1 MTTPRPKIL
10 YVVSHCPHGPAYGAR
25 LRTLHIARALAGV
38 GDLTMLPVEIWPWDD
53 AGRAA
58 AAREFNIAEPVKP
71 SQIGAGGA
79 IGRARRELDP
89 NHLNTHGFVPTD
101 TDRDRVIE
109 LINSHDLAWVH
120 TVRTANAAGVFRWSH
135 SVLDIDDLPST
146 AYEPA
151 PGVVGRALAPVRRMQ
166 WRRREQRLLER
177 FDRLVV
183 CSEPDRAAFNNSPRV
198 IAAPNGFERTPD
210 RPYSP
215 ADPPRLGF
223 IGTMQYAPNRDA
235 VAWFIQ
241 GAWPMIRDQKPHAT
255 LRIVGAL
262 PDGPPISAP
271 GVEWL
276 GFVDD
281 PAAEIASWA
290 AMVVPIRTGGG
301 TRVKIAEAFS
311 RRRPVVSTTLGA
323 FGYPATDGVELL
335 IADTARD
342 TARACL
348 RIIDDPAFARALTD
362 RAHDLFERRFTWDAA
377 ATIVRTIARSV
388 INSAPAPATEA
399 QDATENAAARARSA

>member
-1 MTTPRPKIL
+1 MTPHRPKIL

-25 LRTLHIARALAGV
+25 LRTLHIARALAGI

-53 AGRAA
+53 AGRAT
-58 AAREFNIAEPVKP
+58 AAREFNLAAPLRP
-71 SQIGAGGA
+71 RQIGAGGA
-79 IGRARRELDP
+79 LGRARRELDP
-89 NHLNTHGFVPTD
+89 NYLNTHGFVPAE
-101 TDRDRVIE
+101 TDRGRVVE
-109 LINSHDLAWVH
+109 LINSHDFAWVH
-120 TVRTANAAGVFRWSH
+120 TVRTANATGVRRWPRG
-135 SVLDIDDLPST
+135 VLDIDDLPS
-146 AYEPA
+146 AAFEPA
-151 PGVVGRALAPVRRMQ
+151 PGVIGRTLAPVRRTQ
-166 WRRREQRLLER
+166 WRRRERRLLER

-198 IAAPNGFERTPD
+198 VAAPNGFDRTPD
-210 RPYSP
+210 SPYSP

-241 GAWPMIRDQKPHAT
+241 GAWPMIREQRPGAT

-262 PDGPPISAP
+262 PDGEPISAP

-276 GFVDD
+276 GFVDNA
-281 PAAEIASWA
+281 AAEIASWA
-290 AMVVPIRTGGG
+290 AMVVPIRSGGG

-348 RIIDDPAFARALTD
+348 RIIDDPDYARALTD

-377 ATIVRTIARSV
+377 ATIVRSIARSV
-388 INSAPAPATEA
+388 INIAPAPATEA
-399 QDATENAAARARSA
+399 ETETTTARARSA